1 MKCVMF
7 KFSTVANF
15 SGALFRSVDLFDEA
29 VYPKE
34 RKDFVEVK
42 TIGRNKFNYQV
53 ASFKY
58 VTPRI

>member
-1 MKCVMF
+1 MCNVQIFNCCKV
-7 KFSTVANF
+7 

-58 VTPRI
+58 VTPGI